1 MVDKK
6 EKEEK
11 LRKYLNEKVNPVFE
25 RLIIELLIET
35 PEDFI
40 EFSLKWLDDKGRKIA
55 SGEKVERPK
64 SSVKVTTELTGT

>member
-1 MVDKK
+1 MAEKKDK
-6 EKEEK
+6 EDK

-25 RLIIELLIET
+25 RLIIELLIDT

-55 SGEKVERPK
+55 SG
-64 SSVKVTTELTGT
+64 